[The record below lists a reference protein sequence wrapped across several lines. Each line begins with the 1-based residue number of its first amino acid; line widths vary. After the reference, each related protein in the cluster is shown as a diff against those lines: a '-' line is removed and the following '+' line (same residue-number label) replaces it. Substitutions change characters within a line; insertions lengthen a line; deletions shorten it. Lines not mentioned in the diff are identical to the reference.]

1 MPFCSKCGAQ
11 VAEDSKFCPSCGT
24 AVSAAA
30 VTKERREKGEKEEKG
45 EKQEK
50 EEKSEKHE
58 KEDRSGP
65 LVGGLILILL
75 GGLFLLQQ
83 ADMLPEADI
92 WPYFLFG
99 IGCILLIQALLRS
112 TGAFRG
118 PRMGSL
124 IGGLILCLIGLGG
137 MVGVEEWWPLLII
150 AFGVIVIVL
159 GISAVRRSPKP

>member
-11 VAEDSKFCPSCGT
+11 VADDSKFCPSCGA

-30 VTKERREKGEKEEKG
+30 LTKERREKGEKEEK
-45 EKQEK
+45 EKGEK

-58 KEDRSGP
+58 KDDRSGP

-75 GGLFLLQQ
+75 GSLFLLQQ

-99 IGCILLIQALLRS
+99 IGCILIAQALLRS
-112 TGAFRG
+112 TQTFKG

-124 IGGLILCLIGLGG
+124 IGGLILCMIGLGG
-137 MVGVEEWWPLLII
+137 MVGVEDWWPLLLI
-150 AFGVIVIVL
+150 AFGILVVLL
-159 GISAVRRSPKP
+159 GISAMRRSPKP